1 MEMDE
6 ITLTA
11 TKKVGPVDA
20 TFAVIHTSSDIDALD
35 GNMIQ
40 AYLTVPFSL

>member
-1 MEMDE
+1 
-6 ITLTA
+6 LTA

-20 TFAVIHTSSDIDALD
+20 TVALINTKSDDDSID
-35 GNMIQ
+35 GNTIQ